1 MKKKRGLSF
10 EDKRERMLSIFSINE
25 TFYHIKEVEKE
36 GIKKGIPYP
45 NIKDILKS
53 LIGDD
58 LVESDKIG
66 SSILYWSLKKKTFSV
81 KKNKIMLNNEEIGK
95 YEKDN
100 EQLKEMIKEVKKQK
114 QETEEYKRLRIEME
128 TLQDEIRNIDNEL
141 EQYIMNDP
149 EKYKEYENDNIIYMS
164 AFEVL
169 CDNILICNKIL
180 QDRGLKITDVM
191 KEEDF
196 CGLFEEENQNK
207 NDNDNSN
214 DIENDDFCLKE
225 GNDGDYLYDEKNIEE
240 E

>member
-1 MKKKRGLSF
+1 
-10 EDKRERMLSIFSINE
+10 
-25 TFYHIKEVEKE
+25 
-36 GIKKGIPYP
+36 
-45 NIKDILKS
+45 
-53 LIGDD
+53 
-58 LVESDKIG
+58 
-66 SSILYWSLKKKTFSV
+66 
-81 KKNKIMLNNEEIGK
+81 MLNNEEIEK

-225 GNDGDYLYDEKNIEE
+225 GNDGDYLYDEKNIDEE
-240 E
+240 

>member
-36 GIKKGIPYP
+36 GIRKGIPFP
-45 NIKDILKS
+45 TIKDILKS

-66 SSILYWSLKKKTFSV
+66 NSILYWSLKKKTFSV
-81 KKNKIMLNNEEIGK
+81 KRNKIMLNNDEIVK

-100 EQLKEMIKEVKKQK
+100 EQLKEMIKEVKRQK

-180 QDRGLKITDVM
+180 KDRGLKITDVM

-207 NDNDNSN
+207 NDNDYSN

-225 GNDGDYLYDEKNIEE
+225 GNDDNLYDKKNIDEE
-240 E
+240 